1 MSRAMLERIFFI
13 DHEIRAG
20 RYPSTVQ
27 MSEIFEV
34 TRRTI
39 QRDIEFMRERLSAPI
54 AYDRHRK
61 GYYYRDD
68 NWMLPA
74 IFMSEGD
81 LIALLAGMCL
91 SAGGPLYERIE
102 PVLSRLARI
111 FPKQIPVDLEL
122 LRTTVVLRS
131 LAPRRPARFLPIVV
145 DALRQQ
151 RRLRITYRSP
161 TTGETV
167 RIVEPYRLVS
177 IRGEP
182 YLIAFCHLRKQV
194 RTFVPSRIV
203 KAQILEDEPYEI
215 PQDFSVEDY
224 FQPAFRFIHGEP
236 AHIVLHFSPE
246 VARVVRERRWHP
258 TQRLREERDG
268 SVILEMRVPP
278 TEELASWVLSWRGAC
293 VVVEPREFR
302 RLVHAFAATISDSH
316 KEPNNAH

>member
-1 MSRAMLERIFFI
+1 MSRAMLERILFI
-13 DHEIRAG
+13 DHQIRAG
-20 RYPSTVQ
+20 RYPSTEQ
-27 MSEIFEV
+27 ISEIFEV

-54 AYDRHRK
+54 AYDRRRK
-61 GYYYRDD
+61 GYYYTEE

-81 LIALLAGMCL
+81 LIALLAGMSL
-91 SAGGPLYERIE
+91 SAAGPLYERIE
-102 PVLSRLARI
+102 PVLSRLARV
-111 FPKQIPVDLEL
+111 FPRRISVDLEL
-122 LRTTVVLRS
+122 LRATVVLRS
-131 LAPRRPARFLPIVV
+131 LAPRRPARFLPVIL
-145 DALRQQ
+145 DAIRKQ
-151 RRLRITYRSP
+151 RRLRIRYRSP

-167 RIVEPYRLVS
+167 RTVEPYRLVS
-177 IRGEP
+177 IHGEP
-182 YLIAFCHLRKQV
+182 YLIAFCHLRGQV

-203 KAQILEDEPYEI
+203 KAQVLEDEPYEI
-215 PQDFSVEDY
+215 PPDFSVEDY
-224 FQPAFRFIHGEP
+224 FEPAFRFIHGKP
-236 AHIVLHFSPE
+236 SRVVLRFAPE

-302 RLVHAFAATISDSH
+302 RLVHAFAEAISDSH

>member
-13 DHEIRAG
+13 DHQIRAG
-20 RYPSTVQ
+20 RYPSTAR

-54 AYDRHRK
+54 AYDRHRR
-61 GYYYRDD
+61 GYYYREE

-81 LIALLAGMCL
+81 LIALLAGMSL
-91 SAGGPLYERIE
+91 SAGGALYERIE
-102 PVLSRLARI
+102 PVLARLARV
-111 FPKQIPVDLEL
+111 FPRRIPVDLEL

-131 LAPRRPARFLPIVV
+131 LAPRRPARFLPVIL
-145 DALRQQ
+145 DAIRQQ

-161 TTGETV
+161 TTGKTA
-167 RIVEPYRLVS
+167 RTVEPYRLVS

-182 YLIAFCHLRKQV
+182 YLIAFCHLRGQI

-203 KAQILEDEPYEI
+203 KARILEDEPYEI
-215 PQDFSVEDY
+215 PPDFSVEDY
-224 FQPAFRFIHGEP
+224 FEPAFRFIHGKP
-236 AHIVLHFSPE
+236 ARIVLHFAPE

-268 SVILEMRVPP
+268 SVVLEMRVPP

-302 RLVHAFAATISDSH
+302 RVVRAFAATISDSH
-316 KEPNNAH
+316 KEPNNG

>member
-1 MSRAMLERIFFI
+1 MSRAMLERILFI
-13 DHEIRAG
+13 DHQIRAG
-20 RYPSTVQ
+20 RYPSTEQ
-27 MSEIFEV
+27 ISEVFEV

-54 AYDRHRK
+54 AYDRRRK
-61 GYYYRDD
+61 GYYYTEE

-81 LIALLAGMCL
+81 LIALLAGMSL
-91 SAGGPLYERIE
+91 SAAGPLYERIE
-102 PVLSRLARI
+102 PVLSRLARV
-111 FPKQIPVDLEL
+111 FPRRISVDLEL
-122 LRTTVVLRS
+122 LRATVVLRS
-131 LAPRRPARFLPIVV
+131 LAPRRPARFLPVIL
-145 DALRQQ
+145 DAIRKQ
-151 RRLRITYRSP
+151 RRLRIRYRSP

-167 RIVEPYRLVS
+167 RTVEPYRLVS
-177 IRGEP
+177 IHGEP
-182 YLIAFCHLRKQV
+182 YLIAFCHLRGQV

-203 KAQILEDEPYEI
+203 KAQVLEDEPYEI
-215 PQDFSVEDY
+215 PPDFSVEDY
-224 FQPAFRFIHGEP
+224 FEPAFRFIHGKP
-236 AHIVLHFSPE
+236 SRVVLHFAPE

-302 RLVHAFAATISDSH
+302 RLVHAFAEAISDSH